1 MGSYHQTDEAFGR
14 HDERPPEEALRER
27 EIWLA
32 GQRAALETALGG
44 APLDQ
49 SLGHLVRTA
58 TAWLGEGVRAA
69 FYLGDS
75 EAKTLHHIVGMGK
88 AYAEAVDGFDVGPE
102 SLACGLAAHLGLPV
116 ITPDVSNEPRWAP
129 WLWLAEKFGYRGCWS
144 FPISTRTGSFVGTFA
159 VFWRD
164 PRELAPRD
172 LELTAL
178 LVPCAAMIIARH
190 LEAELRGRAE
200 AALRASEAR
209 LAALFEGLPIGIGTM
224 TTDGVATLSNAALRR
239 YLPTGVVPSRDPARV
254 GRWRSWSAQGE
265 PVPPRDFPT
274 ARSLRGEM
282 VLPGMEMLFTG
293 DDGAETWTLVTAVP
307 IRDDDGNITSSVTTI
322 ADIDPQ
328 KRAQEALAHSEVRFR
343 QFADASSDAVLIR
356 NADTLQLE
364 YANPAF
370 ETVYGLTRA
379 EIERGDIGI
388 TWSELVLGEDRDAA
402 IASIER
408 VKAGESLVFR
418 YRIRRPSDGEVRW
431 LRDAAFPLRDAKG
444 RTVRIGGLSHDET
457 DERRSAERTQ
467 VMVGELQHR
476 TRNLIGVVRAICHET
491 LIASSSSDAFA
502 TRFGERLEALS
513 RVQGLLSRSEIEPIT
528 IRALLTLEI
537 NALGSRAMIERATL
551 AGPEIR
557 LRPSTVQT
565 LALVIHELATNARKY
580 GALAAADGALSI
592 AWRQEGSNL
601 DLVWMERGI
610 DGESVR
616 SARPG
621 YGRRLIEQALPYSHG
636 ATTEYELS
644 EESLRCRILL
654 PLGASRTTRA
664 RRT

>member
-1 MGSYHQTDEAFGR
+1 MGSYHQADEAFGR
-14 HDERPPEEALRER
+14 HDSRPPEVRLRER

-32 GQRAALETALGG
+32 GQRAALEAALGG
-44 APLDQ
+44 AALDE

-58 TAWLGEGVRAA
+58 IGWLGGDVRAA
-69 FYLGDS
+69 FYLGGGQ
-75 EAKTLHHIVGMGK
+75 ANTLRHVVGMGA
-88 AYAEAVDGFDVGPE
+88 AYAAAVDGFDGPE
-102 SLACGLAAHLGLPV
+102 SLAREMAAHLGLPV
-116 ITPDVSNEPRWAP
+116 IAPDVADEVRWAP
-129 WLWLAEKFGYRGCWS
+129 WRWLAEKFGYRGFWS
-144 FPISTRTGSFVGTFA
+144 FPISTRAGDFVGTFA
-159 VFWRD
+159 VYWRE
-164 PRELAPRD
+164 PREVAPSD

-190 LEAELRGRAE
+190 MEAELRRRAE
-200 AALRASEAR
+200 TALRASEAR
-209 LAALFEGLPIGIGTM
+209 LADLFESLPIGVGTM
-224 TTDGVATLSNAALRR
+224 NIEGVATLSNAALRR
-239 YLPTGVVPSRDPARV
+239 YLPTGVVPSRDPARA
-254 GRWRSWSAQGE
+254 GRWRSWSADGQ
-265 PVPPRDFPT
+265 PVLPRDFPT
-274 ARSLRGEM
+274 ARSLRGET
-282 VLPGMEMLFTG
+282 VLPGMEMLYTD
-293 DDGAETWTLVTAVP
+293 DDGAELWTLVTAVP
-307 IRDDDGNITSSVTTI
+307 VRDAEGRITSSVTTI
-322 ADIDPQ
+322 TDIDQQ
-328 KRAQEALAHSEVRFR
+328 KRAQEALTHSEERFR

-364 YANPAF
+364 YANIAF

-388 TWSELVLGEDRDAA
+388 TWAELVLGEDREAA
-402 IASIER
+402 LASIER

-444 RTVRIGGLSHDET
+444 RTVRIGGSSHDET
-457 DERRSAERTQ
+457 GERTAAERTQ
-467 VMVGELQHR
+467 VMVAELQHR

-491 LIASSSSDAFA
+491 LITTTSSDAFA

-513 RVQGLLSRSEIEPIT
+513 RVQGLLSRSEVEPIT
-528 IRALLTLEI
+528 IRALLALEV
-537 NALGSRAMIERATL
+537 NALGSRFMADRISL
-551 AGPEIR
+551 SGPEIR
-557 LRPSTVQT
+557 LRPSAVQT

-580 GALAAADGALSI
+580 GALAVLGGTLSITWREADG
-592 AWRQEGSNL
+592 NL

-610 DGESVR
+610 DATCAR

-644 EESLRCRILL
+644 EDCLRCRILL
-654 PLGASRTTRA
+654 PLGASGPSRMS